1 MLSLATFR
9 RSHLDETVAARG
21 GFRIQIIERPGLW
34 MPPERLARVVA
45 DLQAIVGRCI
55 PGGEL
60 GYGAASGDQERLSRS
75 ILTIVHDR
83 RGQPVGF
90 NALSIL
96 DCELRGR
103 PVEVL
108 HLGLVMVDP
117 EVRAA
122 GLSGLL
128 YGLTCFLVFARRQ
141 LRPLWVSNVTQ
152 VPAVF
157 GMVADNFANV
167 YPTSNPRDRQTF
179 DHLHLARQI
188 MARHRNAFGVGAE
201 AEFDEV
207 RSVIKDAYTGG
218 SDNLKKYFDDAPKH
232 RDPMHNETCQRELD
246 YARGDDFLQLGQFTL
261 QIASRYFTRSAK
273 VISPAALAMQ
283 FGARALQSMVA
294 PALQWFCPDIP
305 WGELRPA
312 LPIAARGRDSVT
324 LPPSPRTATR

>member
-21 GFRIQIIERPGLW
+21 GFRIRILERPGRW
-34 MPPERLARVVA
+34 MPPDRLARVVE
-45 DLQAIVGRCI
+45 DLQTVVGRCI
-55 PGGEL
+55 PEGAL
-60 GYGAASGDQERLSRS
+60 GYGAASGDEDRLGRS
-75 ILTIVHDR
+75 ILTIVYDR
-83 RGQPVGF
+83 DGRPVGF

-96 DCELRGR
+96 ECELRGR
-103 PVEVL
+103 PVDVL

-117 EVRAA
+117 GVRAA

-167 YPTSNPRDRQTF
+167 YPTSNPADRQTF

-188 MARHRNAFGVGAE
+188 MAHHRQAFGVGPE
-201 AEFDEV
+201 AEFDET

-232 RDPMHNETCQRELD
+232 RDPVHNETCQRELD

-273 VISPAALAMQ
+273 VISPGALAMQ
-283 FGARALQSMVA
+283 FGARVLQSLVA
-294 PALQWFCPDIP
+294 PALQWFCPDVP

-312 LPIAARGRDSVT
+312 LPMFSRPHTARTAPS
-324 LPPSPRTATR
+324 SPRTAVR

>member
-9 RSHLDETVAARG
+9 RSYLDETVAARG
-21 GFRIQIIERPGLW
+21 GLRIHIIERPGLW
-34 MPPERLARVVA
+34 MSPERLARVVT
-45 DLQAIVGRCI
+45 DLQTVVGRCI
-55 PGGEL
+55 PQGEL
-60 GYGAASGDQERLSRS
+60 GYGAASGDRDRLSRS
-75 ILTIVHDR
+75 ILTIVYDR

-96 DCELRGR
+96 ECELRGR
-103 PVEVL
+103 PIEVL

-167 YPTSNPRDRQTF
+167 YPTSNPGDRQTF

-188 MARHRNAFGVGAE
+188 MAQHRHAFGVGPG
-201 AEFDEV
+201 AEFDEA
-207 RSVIKDAYTGG
+207 RSVIRDAYTGG
-218 SDNLKKYFDDAPKH
+218 SDNLKKYFEDAPKH
-232 RDPMHNETCQRELD
+232 RDPVHNETCQRELD

-273 VISPAALAMQ
+273 VISPGALAMQ
-283 FGARALQSMVA
+283 FGARALQSVVA
-294 PALQWFCPDIP
+294 PALQWFCPDVP
-305 WGELRPA
+305 WGDLRPA
-312 LPIAARGRDSVT
+312 VPIFARSRASGALPPASRAAAR
-324 LPPSPRTATR
+324 